1 MRSPRRAQPLTVEAL
16 YTMPDDGRKY
26 ELEAGMLVAE
36 PLPGFRHGRVMFV
49 VARILDAHVERHGL
63 GMVIVGDAGFV
74 LARAPDTVRGPDV
87 AYVAQRRVA
96 GQLDRSKAFEGAPDL
111 AVEVLSPTN
120 TPAEVH
126 AKVGDYLAA
135 GTRSVWVVDSER
147 RTVAVYESLLSP
159 RVLAEQDILV
169 AGDVVPGFS
178 VRVGELF
185 EV

>member
-1 MRSPRRAQPLTVEAL
+1 MTVEAL

-26 ELEAGMLVAE
+26 ELEAGTLVAE

-49 VARILDAHVERHGL
+49 IARILDAHVGPHGL
-63 GMVIVGDAGFV
+63 GVVIVGDAGFV

-87 AYVAQRRVA
+87 AYVAKRRA
-96 GQLDRSKAFEGAPDL
+96 ADQLDRRKAFEGAPDL

-120 TPAEVH
+120 TPAEMH

-135 GTRSVWVVDSER
+135 GTRSVWVVDPER

-159 RVLAEQDILV
+159 QVLGEQDLLEG
-169 AGDVVPGFS
+169 GDVVPGFS
-178 VRVGELF
+178 VRVGEFF
-185 EV
+185 EA